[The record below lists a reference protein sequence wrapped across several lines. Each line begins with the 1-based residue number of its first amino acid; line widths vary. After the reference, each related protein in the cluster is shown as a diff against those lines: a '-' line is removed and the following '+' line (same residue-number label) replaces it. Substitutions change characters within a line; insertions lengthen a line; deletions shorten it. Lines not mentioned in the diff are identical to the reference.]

1 MEILDAQSGNAKV
14 KKFLVLALL
23 LALMCAAAL
32 AQTPQGAGP
41 YISPEGIVF
50 PLQNP
55 PSGVSSASVKNT
67 GNTGQRV
74 FWYWIVVQ
82 GEFGAATPSGPFALY
97 QAANLFGEP
106 NGAQL
111 NWQPVAG
118 ALSYD
123 VLRTAEGTSPS
134 GNCNCAVAT
143 ELSATTLVDDSESLG
158 AYTVTTANARAT
170 QIRLSNLV
178 TGFDASCLA
187 TTQGDVTQC
196 LGGGGSGSPG
206 GPENAVQY
214 NQEGTF
220 AGSVGL
226 TYNGQNLIDNNTDG
240 TGAAFFNT
248 DYEDDIGDATI
259 YPTSISTVLTGSN
272 EGGDNVIGA
281 SISAE
286 SSPNPGAPA
295 PNNIYGATFQV
306 SDYST
311 TGPTGAMYGIEILP
325 SIGVSENGN
334 VGLNIEDQGGPSAT
348 ALNANNQIYTSV
360 TNYNQ
365 NIGTQAV
372 HFEAQGIDDNNYG
385 DVTVG
390 SYAGATLS
398 GSGVGGD
405 SASGV
410 TAEAANFGTSG
421 LTNPITGITSTVY
434 QSDSGSIVSA
444 LVGVD
449 ISNYSVG
456 PTEYSYGLK
465 TEVPIY
471 SVAPIIDSAAIF
483 IADPTRGGV
492 APDAWAIE
500 APIGANLFATAEFDQ
515 PTPTVAAGDIG
526 FGNST
531 VAASFCGALA
541 AKCLEINDGGTP
553 AYIPVYE

>member
-1 MEILDAQSGNAKV
+1 
-14 KKFLVLALL
+14 
-23 LALMCAAAL
+23 MCAAAL

-143 ELSATTLVDDSESLG
+143 GVTATTLIDDSESLG

-214 NQEGTF
+214 NQPEGTF
-220 AGSVGL
+220 AGSGGL

-248 DYEDDIGDATI
+248 DYEDDIGGATI
-259 YPTSISTVLTGSN
+259 YSTSISTVLTGSN
-272 EGGDNVIGA
+272 TGGDNVIGA

-286 SSPNPGAPA
+286 SSPTPYAPA
-295 PNNIYGATFQV
+295 PNNVYGATFQV

-311 TGPTGAMYGIEILP
+311 TGPSGAMTGIEILP
-325 SIGVSENGN
+325 SIGVSANENTI
-334 VGLNIEDQGGPSAT
+334 GLNIEDQGGPT
-348 ALNANNQIYTSV
+348 AIALYAYNLIANTV
-360 TNYNQ
+360 TNNNQ
-365 NIGTQAV
+365 NILNTAISV
-372 HFEAQGIDDNNYG
+372 EAQFIDDNNYG
-385 DVTVG
+385 NMDIG
-390 SYAGATLS
+390 SYASATLG

-405 SASGV
+405 LASGV
-410 TAEAANFGTSG
+410 AAEAINYGTSG
-421 LTNPITGITSTVY
+421 LTNQITGITSNVV
-434 QSDSGSIVSA
+434 QSDDSGSIVSA
-444 LVGVD
+444 LVGVY
-449 ISNYSVG
+449 ISNYSFG
-456 PTEYSYGLK
+456 QTEYSYGLK
-465 TEVPIY
+465 TEVPNY
-471 SVAPIIDSAAIF
+471 LVAPIIDSAAIF
-483 IADPTRGGV
+483 IADPTDGGV

-541 AKCLEINDGGTP
+541 AKCLKINDGGTP